1 LGGFLMVIKLEFKPV
16 NNEMVDLP
24 VHYNRPLQGMFYNLM
39 SDAIPEY
46 HDDGTLIDNKK
57 LKLFTFSR
65 IYPLSSFKVEHKRM
79 KFYGSFVVYFASP
92 MQEIIDAIFKSIE
105 SEEVFRVERNYFTLK
120 KTEMVIETTNETLL
134 VKTLSPI
141 TTYST
146 IILPNGNRYT
156 HYFSPY
162 STDFKKLV
170 EENLKRKANALGIE
184 TKRKCLSIEPYGITE
199 KNEKLL
205 FYKGIIIKGWTGYF
219 KLKGNK
225 ELISL
230 TLNSG
235 LGAKNAQGFGMVI
248 PADKDNYTTQLSQE
262 EKFAFR

>member
-1 LGGFLMVIKLEFKPV
+1 MVIKLELKPV
-16 NNEMVDLP
+16 NDEMVDLP

-39 SDAIPEY
+39 SDAIPDY
-46 HDDGTLIDNKK
+46 HDDGTIIDNKK

-65 IYPLSSFKVEHKRM
+65 IYPLSSFKVENKRM
-79 KFYGSFVVYFASP
+79 KFEGSFIVYFASP

-105 SEEVFRVERNYFTLK
+105 SEKIFRVEKNYFTLK
-120 KTEMVIETTNETLL
+120 KTEMVIENTEETLL

-146 IILPNGNRYT
+146 IVLPNGNRYT

-170 EENLKRKANALGIE
+170 EENIKRKANALGISTE
-184 TKRKCLSIEPYGITE
+184 GKKISIEPYGITE

-219 KLKGNK
+219 KLKGDK
-225 ELISL
+225 ELITL

-235 LGAKNAQGFGMVI
+235 LGAKNSQGFGMII
-248 PADKDNYTTQLSQE
+248 PADRDNYTTQVNEE
-262 EKFAFR
+262 EKFAIR